1 MTILWTK
8 ILIGEYFR
16 MLCFLVAD
24 ISTSGIDK
32 TVNASLIIE
41 RGCMSER
48 SRSAAHH
55 WRAASQQAAA
65 VYLIRV

>member
-41 RGCMSER
+41 SED
-48 SRSAAHH
+48 A
-55 WRAASQQAAA
+55 
-65 VYLIRV
+65 